1 MIQQIIKA
9 IDVNQSIP
17 KMNIFDAMKML
28 TVSWEDVSEEAV
40 KKCFAKSRILPKD

>member
-17 KMNIFDAMKML
+17 KMNIFDAMKIL
-28 TVSWEDVSEEAV
+28 TVS
-40 KKCFAKSRILPKD
+40 